1 MAEPTHNTHHA
12 EEISQLLIG
21 HFQEDPAMVALATIF
36 GNKVQEIEDALWQLY
51 TERGIDT
58 AVGAQLDI
66 IGKILGYTRGGLD
79 DDTYRLRLRAKIA
92 LNKDSGTAAEILNI
106 FALLLPGLGL
116 ELRDTPPAGF
126 ELRIVGVVP
135 GSISINELVNIL
147 KAARAAGVEAQLF
160 YSASPD
166 ASLFRYD
173 LGPGYDVGIYAGS
186 IIS

>member
-1 MAEPTHNTHHA
+1 MTEPTHNTNHA
-12 EEISQLLIG
+12 AEISTLLIG
-21 HFQEDPAMVALATIF
+21 HFQEDPAMVSFSTIF

-58 AVGAQLDI
+58 AIGAQLDI
-66 IGKILGYTRGGLD
+66 LGKILGYTRGGLD
-79 DDTYRLRLRAKIA
+79 DDTYRLRLRGKIA
-92 LNKDSGTAAEILNI
+92 LNRDSGTITEILDI
-106 FALLLPGLGL
+106 FALLLPTLSL

-126 ELRIVGVVP
+126 ELRIVGIIP
-135 GSISINELVNIL
+135 GSISVAELSAIL
-147 KAARAAGVEAQLF
+147 KAARDAGIEAQLF

-166 ASLFRYD
+166 ADLFRYD